1 VDREG
6 VHRGAPRPPKTQ
18 IAKPASGTTFA
29 TAASSRGDDRDE
41 RSRKCLA
48 TLAEVPRDARRPSR
62 YAPPVIAPKPLARL
76 VRLLLVG
83 SLLFGSS
90 LGGSLASAQMSGTD
104 LAAPA
109 PRPPSGSTAPADVT
123 ESGGADGTSGPTQSA
138 GSAADGSTS
147 PTDAPSNDTPSGDAA
162 GDGATD
168 ASDEATGDAA
178 DASPDASVPVDPA
191 TDPATV
197 PVALV
202 IDAAAYGVDPV
213 VGQHVSQRMRLTAEE
228 MGYVVVSPEATI
240 AAAQRMRMPYPPG
253 PADLWRVTYVARA
266 RRGAFARVWAH
277 QGRYVFEISVASL
290 DGTGPFFARG
300 TSGAEDLHQVVAE
313 LTRQAMPATDRWDA
327 EGYQRY
333 ATAPAARPAPTTPP
347 APTVTPRVPGS
358 RLVVERRR
366 RDNRPGRRFD
376 LALQTEIGI
385 GVDDQFV
392 NALVGGRFGVR
403 ITKTIAVG
411 VTLQYANLRGRGER
425 VSNFLPM
432 ILVENRVRI
441 SRRLDLTVPLRFAIG
456 YLPFNGP
463 VVRFSAGLN
472 LPVSSRVE
480 LQLDVLAPT
489 FWILPSEQTAVSLN
503 PALELIVRL

>member
-1 VDREG
+1 MDRVDSRAWIVWRSWEC
-6 VHRGAPRPPKTQ
+6 
-18 IAKPASGTTFA
+18 FA
-29 TAASSRGDDRDE
+29 NDVYTIRRTHV
-41 RSRKCLA
+41 R
-48 TLAEVPRDARRPSR
+48 RDARRPSR

-83 SLLFGSS
+83 SLLGGAS
-90 LGGSLASAQMSGTD
+90 LWGSLASAQMSGTD
-104 LAAPA
+104 LAAPV
-109 PRPPSGSTAPADVT
+109 PRPPSGSTAPADV
-123 ESGGADGTSGPTQSA
+123 SGSADGASGSTQSA
-138 GSAADGSTS
+138 GSAADGPAS
-147 PTDAPSNDTPSGDAA
+147 PTDAPSNGTPSDGS
-162 GDGATD
+162 GGEGATD
-168 ASDEATGDAA
+168 ASDETTG
-178 DASPDASVPVDPA
+178 DASPDTSAPVDPA

-213 VGQHVSQRMRLTAEE
+213 VGQHVSSRMRLTAEE
-228 MGYVVVSPEATI
+228 MGYVVVSPEATV
-240 AAAQRMRMPYPPG
+240 AAAQRMRMAYPPG

-300 TSGAEDLHQVVAE
+300 TSGAEDLHEVVAE
-313 LTRQAMPATDRWDA
+313 LTRQAMPPIDRWDT

-333 ATAPAARPAPTTPP
+333 ASAPAARPAPTTPP
-347 APTVTPRVPGS
+347 AATVAPMVPGS
-358 RLVVERRR
+358 RLVIERRR

-376 LALQTEIGI
+376 LALQTELGI

-392 NALVGGRFGVR
+392 NALVGGRVGVR

-411 VTLQYANLRGRGER
+411 VTFQYANLRGRGER
-425 VSNFLPM
+425 VNNFLPM
-432 ILVENRVRI
+432 VLVENRVRI

-489 FWILPSEQTAVSLN
+489 FWILPNEQTAVSLN

>member
-1 VDREG
+1 
-6 VHRGAPRPPKTQ
+6 
-18 IAKPASGTTFA
+18 
-29 TAASSRGDDRDE
+29 
-41 RSRKCLA
+41 
-48 TLAEVPRDARRPSR
+48 
-62 YAPPVIAPKPLARL
+62 
-76 VRLLLVG
+76 VG
-83 SLLFGSS
+83 SWLGLPSI
-90 LGGSLASAQMSGTD
+90 GGSLASAQTSGTD
-104 LAAPA
+104 LAAPV

-123 ESGGADGTSGPTQSA
+123 ESGSADGAGGSA
-138 GSAADGSTS
+138 G
-147 PTDAPSNDTPSGDAA
+147 PTDAPDTAADSAGDAA
-162 GDGATD
+162 GDAAGTTD
-168 ASDEATGDAA
+168 ATSDAAGDGTAA
-178 DASPDASVPVDPA
+178 DASPDASAPVDPA

-313 LTRQAMPATDRWDA
+313 LTRQAMPPTDRWDA

-347 APTVTPRVPGS
+347 APTVTPMVPGS
-358 RLVVERRR
+358 RLVIERRR

-411 VTLQYANLRGRGER
+411 LTFQYANLRGRGER
-425 VSNFLPM
+425 VNNFLPM

-489 FWILPSEQTAVSLN
+489 FWILPNEQTAVSLN

>member
-1 VDREG
+1 M
-6 VHRGAPRPPKTQ
+6 
-18 IAKPASGTTFA
+18 
-29 TAASSRGDDRDE
+29 
-41 RSRKCLA
+41 
-48 TLAEVPRDARRPSR
+48 
-62 YAPPVIAPKPLARL
+62 
-76 VRLLLVG
+76 G

-90 LGGSLASAQMSGTD
+90 LGGSPASAQTSGTD
-104 LAAPA
+104 LAAPV

-123 ESGGADGTSGPTQSA
+123 ESGSAGGASGSA
-138 GSAADGSTS
+138 GST
-147 PTDAPSNDTPSGDAA
+147 APSNGTPSDAVGDAA
-162 GDGATD
+162 GEGATD
-168 ASDEATGDAA
+168 AATDASGEVPGDAA
-178 DASPDASVPVDPA
+178 EASPDANVPVDPA
-191 TDPATV
+191 TDPAIV

-300 TSGAEDLHQVVAE
+300 TSGADDLHQVVAE

-333 ATAPAARPAPTTPP
+333 ATAPAARPAPTSPP
-347 APTVTPRVPGS
+347 APTVTPMVPGS

-376 LALQTEIGI
+376 LALQSEIGI

-432 ILVENRVRI
+432 LLVENRVRI

-463 VVRFSAGLN
+463 VVRLSAGLN

-489 FWILPSEQTAVSLN
+489 FWILPNEQTAVSLN

>member
-1 VDREG
+1 M
-6 VHRGAPRPPKTQ
+6 
-18 IAKPASGTTFA
+18 
-29 TAASSRGDDRDE
+29 
-41 RSRKCLA
+41 
-48 TLAEVPRDARRPSR
+48 
-62 YAPPVIAPKPLARL
+62 IAPKPLVRLARL
-76 VRLLLVG
+76 FLVG
-83 SLLFGSS
+83 SWLVGSWLGLPS
-90 LGGSLASAQMSGTD
+90 IGGSLASAQMSGTD
-104 LAAPA
+104 LAAPV
-109 PRPPSGSTAPADVT
+109 PRPPSGSTAPADVV
-123 ESGGADGTSGPTQSA
+123 ESGGADGASESTGDAPSDTA
-138 GSAADGSTS
+138 GEGTTEGATGGTTEATTEAT
-147 PTDAPSNDTPSGDAA
+147 TDAP
-162 GDGATD
+162 GDGT
-168 ASDEATGDAA
+168 E
-178 DASPDASVPVDPA
+178 ASPDASAPVDPA

-300 TSGAEDLHQVVAE
+300 TSGADDLHQVVAE
-313 LTRQAMPATDRWDA
+313 LTRQAMPPTDRWDA

-347 APTVTPRVPGS
+347 TPTVTPMVPGS

-425 VSNFLPM
+425 VSNILPM

-489 FWILPSEQTAVSLN
+489 FWILPNEQTAVSLN

>member
-1 VDREG
+1 
-6 VHRGAPRPPKTQ
+6 
-18 IAKPASGTTFA
+18 
-29 TAASSRGDDRDE
+29 
-41 RSRKCLA
+41 
-48 TLAEVPRDARRPSR
+48 
-62 YAPPVIAPKPLARL
+62 VIAPKPLVRL
-76 VRLLLVG
+76 ARLLLVG
-83 SLLFGSS
+83 SWLVGSWLGIS
-90 LGGSLASAQMSGTD
+90 SIGGSLASAQTSGTD
-104 LAAPA
+104 LAAPV
-109 PRPPSGSTAPADVT
+109 PRPPSGSTAPADVA
-123 ESGGADGTSGPTQSA
+123 ESGSA
-138 GSAADGSTS
+138 GGASGSAS
-147 PTDAPSNDTPSGDAA
+147 PTDAPSDPAGDASGD
-162 GDGATD
+162 GTTDTATAD
-168 ASDEATGDAA
+168 ASDGAA
-178 DASPDASVPVDPA
+178 SASPDATAPVDPT

-313 LTRQAMPATDRWDA
+313 LTRQAMPPTDRWDA

-333 ATAPAARPAPTTPP
+333 AVAPAARPAPTTPP
-347 APTVTPRVPGS
+347 APTVTPMVPGS

-411 VTLQYANLRGRGER
+411 VTFQYANLRGRGER
-425 VSNFLPM
+425 VNNFLPM

-489 FWILPSEQTAVSLN
+489 FWILPNEQTAVSLN

>member
-1 VDREG
+1 
-6 VHRGAPRPPKTQ
+6 
-18 IAKPASGTTFA
+18 
-29 TAASSRGDDRDE
+29 
-41 RSRKCLA
+41 
-48 TLAEVPRDARRPSR
+48 
-62 YAPPVIAPKPLARL
+62 VIAPKPLVRLARL
-76 VRLLLVG
+76 FLVG
-83 SLLFGSS
+83 SWLVGSWLGLPS
-90 LGGSLASAQMSGTD
+90 IGGSLASAQTSGTD
-104 LAAPA
+104 LAAPV

-123 ESGGADGTSGPTQSA
+123 ESGSADGAGGSA
-138 GSAADGSTS
+138 G
-147 PTDAPSNDTPSGDAA
+147 PTDAPDTAADSAGDAA
-162 GDGATD
+162 GDAAGTTD
-168 ASDEATGDAA
+168 ATSDAAGDGTAA
-178 DASPDASVPVDPA
+178 DASPDASAPVDPA

-313 LTRQAMPATDRWDA
+313 LTRQAMPPTDRWDA

-347 APTVTPRVPGS
+347 APTVTPMVPGS
-358 RLVVERRR
+358 RLVIERRR

-411 VTLQYANLRGRGER
+411 LTFQYANLRGRGER
-425 VSNFLPM
+425 VNNFLPM

-489 FWILPSEQTAVSLN
+489 FWILPNEQTAVSLN
-503 PALELIVRL
+503 LALELIVRL

>member
-1 VDREG
+1 MG
-6 VHRGAPRPPKTQ
+6 
-18 IAKPASGTTFA
+18 SW
-29 TAASSRGDDRDE
+29 
-41 RSRKCLA
+41 
-48 TLAEVPRDARRPSR
+48 
-62 YAPPVIAPKPLARL
+62 
-76 VRLLLVG
+76 LVG
-83 SLLFGSS
+83 SWLGLPSI
-90 LGGSLASAQMSGTD
+90 GGSLASAQTSGTD
-104 LAAPA
+104 LAAPV

-123 ESGGADGTSGPTQSA
+123 ESGSADGAGGSA
-138 GSAADGSTS
+138 G
-147 PTDAPSNDTPSGDAA
+147 PTDAPDTAADSAGDAA
-162 GDGATD
+162 GDAAGTTD
-168 ASDEATGDAA
+168 ATSDAAGDGTAA
-178 DASPDASVPVDPA
+178 DASPDASAPVDPA

-313 LTRQAMPATDRWDA
+313 LTRQAMPPTDRWDA

-347 APTVTPRVPGS
+347 APTVTPMVPGS
-358 RLVVERRR
+358 RLVIERRR

-411 VTLQYANLRGRGER
+411 LTFQYANLRGRGER
-425 VSNFLPM
+425 VNNFLPM

-489 FWILPSEQTAVSLN
+489 FWILPNEQTAVSLN

>member
-1 VDREG
+1 
-6 VHRGAPRPPKTQ
+6 
-18 IAKPASGTTFA
+18 
-29 TAASSRGDDRDE
+29 
-41 RSRKCLA
+41 
-48 TLAEVPRDARRPSR
+48 
-62 YAPPVIAPKPLARL
+62 VIAPKPLVRLARL
-76 VRLLLVG
+76 FLVG
-83 SLLFGSS
+83 SWLVGSWLGLPS
-90 LGGSLASAQMSGTD
+90 IGGSLASAQTSGTD
-104 LAAPA
+104 LAAPV

-123 ESGGADGTSGPTQSA
+123 ESGSADGAGGSA
-138 GSAADGSTS
+138 G
-147 PTDAPSNDTPSGDAA
+147 PTDAPDTAADSAGDAA
-162 GDGATD
+162 GDAAGTTD
-168 ASDEATGDAA
+168 ATSDAAGDGTAA
-178 DASPDASVPVDPA
+178 DASPDASAPVDPA

-277 QGRYVFEISVASL
+277 QGRYVFEIRVASL

-313 LTRQAMPATDRWDA
+313 LTRQAMPPTDRWDA

-347 APTVTPRVPGS
+347 APTVTPMVPGS
-358 RLVVERRR
+358 RLVIERRR

-411 VTLQYANLRGRGER
+411 LTFQYANLRGRGER
-425 VSNFLPM
+425 VNNFLPM

-489 FWILPSEQTAVSLN
+489 FWILPNEQTAVSLN

>member
-1 VDREG
+1 
-6 VHRGAPRPPKTQ
+6 
-18 IAKPASGTTFA
+18 
-29 TAASSRGDDRDE
+29 
-41 RSRKCLA
+41 
-48 TLAEVPRDARRPSR
+48 
-62 YAPPVIAPKPLARL
+62 VIAPKPLVRLARL
-76 VRLLLVG
+76 FLVG
-83 SLLFGSS
+83 SWLVGSWLGLPS
-90 LGGSLASAQMSGTD
+90 IGGSLASAQTSGTD
-104 LAAPA
+104 LAAPV

-123 ESGGADGTSGPTQSA
+123 ESGSADGAGGSA
-138 GSAADGSTS
+138 G
-147 PTDAPSNDTPSGDAA
+147 PTDAPDTAADSAGDAA
-162 GDGATD
+162 GDAAGTTD
-168 ASDEATGDAA
+168 ATSDAAGDGTAA
-178 DASPDASVPVDPA
+178 DASPDASAPVDPA

-313 LTRQAMPATDRWDA
+313 LTRQAMPPTDRWDA

-347 APTVTPRVPGS
+347 APTVTPMVPGS
-358 RLVVERRR
+358 RLVIERRR

-411 VTLQYANLRGRGER
+411 LTFQYANLRGRGER
-425 VSNFLPM
+425 VNNFLPM

-489 FWILPSEQTAVSLN
+489 FWILPNEQTAVSLN